1 MTATL
6 PALVEGNLE
15 AAVLPE
21 IFRQLGLG
29 DSMLRVRIAG
39 GGMRFWREAIRYN
52 EAAKHKTMIGL
63 ADLEQAP
70 CAAEL
75 LHQRLPAG
83 RLPTFHLRLA
93 VRMLDGWLMADR
105 EAFARWLGVSVALI
119 PPSPDDEPHP
129 KRRVVELA
137 GRSSKKRIR
146 ESLMPLETGASVGA
160 EYVPVMA
167 DYAKTRWSVL
177 RAAERSPSLKRACA
191 RWQTLRFS

>member
-39 GGMRFWREAIRYN
+39 GGTRFWREATRYN
-52 EAAKHKTMIGL
+52 EAAKYKTMIGL

-70 CAAEL
+70 CAGEL
-75 LHQRLPAG
+75 LRQRLPGG
-83 RLPTFHLRLA
+83 RLPSFHLRLA

-105 EAFARWLGVSVALI
+105 EAFARWLGVRIALV
-119 PPSPDDEPHP
+119 PQSPDDEPHP
-129 KRRVVELA
+129 KRRVAELA
-137 GRSSKKRIR
+137 SRSSKKGIR
-146 ESLMPLETGASVGA
+146 ESLVPSATGASVGA

-167 DYAKTRWSVL
+167 DFAKTRWSVA
-177 RAAERSPSLKRACA
+177 RAAEQSPSLKRACA
-191 RWQTLRFS
+191 RWQTLRLS